1 MKRVPTLDG
10 EPSELAAW
18 RAANP
23 NDAGSTS
30 TDAKGAWDRFR
41 SAGGAYRQLLA
52 QLLAR
57 QQGLCGYCEQ
67 RLSETNG
74 TPVFNDYQLE
84 HVLAK
89 SGGDG
94 RVLDWHNLM
103 LCCGGG
109 TWPHHKDD
117 SRHLPGHGGAA
128 NVSCGQTKGDGD
140 LHPGCDP
147 RTFPWREP
155 VVGIGLDGRMRANE
169 DACRGANIDP
179 NALQQTIDEVL
190 GLNCERLRMTREKLV
205 AQTIQW
211 FVDLLEAM
219 LALSSNL
226 PETEAAS
233 IRKQLVGGRLRPDA
247 HGHLNPF
254 WTMERLYLGDLAE
267 AWIRDNAASLHFD

>member
-10 EPSELAAW
+10 EPSDLAAW

-23 NDAGSTS
+23 DDERSTS
-30 TDAKGAWDRFR
+30 SDAKGAWDRFR
-41 SAGGAYRQLLA
+41 SSGGAYRQVLA

-67 RLSETNG
+67 RLSENDATL
-74 TPVFNDYQLE
+74 VFNDYQVE

-89 SGGDG
+89 SGGAG

-117 SRHLPGHGGAA
+117 SRHLPQHGSTA
-128 NVSCGQTKGDGD
+128 NVSCGQTKGDAD

-147 RTFPWREP
+147 RAFPWSEP
-155 VVGIGLDGRMRANE
+155 IVAISLDGRMRANK
-169 DACRGANIDP
+169 DACRSASIDP
-179 NALQQTIDEVL
+179 KALQQTIDEVL
-190 GLNCERLRMTREKLV
+190 GLNCERLRMKREKLV
-205 AQTIQW
+205 AQTITW
-211 FVDLLEAM
+211 FVELLEAIIP
-219 LALSSNL
+219 LASNL
-226 PETEAAS
+226 SEGEAAS
-233 IRKQLVGGRLRPDA
+233 IRKQLVGGRLCPDA

-254 WTMERLYLGDLAE
+254 WTTERLYLGELAE
-267 AWIRDNAASLHFD
+267 AWIRDHAASLHFS